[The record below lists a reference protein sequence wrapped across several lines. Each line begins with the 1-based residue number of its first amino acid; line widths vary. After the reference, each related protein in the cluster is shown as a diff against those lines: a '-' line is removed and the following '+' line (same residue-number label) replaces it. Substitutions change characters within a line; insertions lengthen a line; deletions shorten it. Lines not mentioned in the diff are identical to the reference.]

1 MLTDK
6 YTKNSSKNVT
16 PSSSWSSTSSSSS
29 SKSLIP
35 KNETPSQVKKS
46 TKLKKNAVIE
56 THCNKQ
62 KNRTCSKVNNFY
74 KESC

>member
-1 MLTDK
+1 MSCGKKKTYQLQKQEKENLMLTDK

-16 PSSSWSSTSSSSS
+16 LSSSWSSASSSSS

-46 TKLKKNAVIE
+46 TKLKKML
-56 THCNKQ
+56 
-62 KNRTCSKVNNFY
+62 
-74 KESC
+74 